1 MEALISLSQVFLL
14 VFLAEFGD
22 KSQLVAMTLAARYRP
37 FPIIVGAIAAF
48 AVLNILGVLF
58 GASVAQWL
66 PSWAVALAVAVLFL
80 YFGWQSLR
88 VEEDD
93 EDEDDVKVGRQL
105 LLSVFL
111 LIFLAEF
118 GDKTQLAVAA
128 MGGIHSIVPVWL
140 GATLALSLTTV
151 LGVLV
156 GHKLLKHV
164 PLHLIHKGSGVLFI
178 LFGIAALL
186 ESWQQWLVV

>member
-1 MEALISLSQVFLL
+1 
-14 VFLAEFGD
+14 
-22 KSQLVAMTLAARYRP
+22 
-37 FPIIVGAIAAF
+37 
-48 AVLNILGVLF
+48 
-58 GASVAQWL
+58 
-66 PSWAVALAVAVLFL
+66 
-80 YFGWQSLR
+80 
-88 VEEDD
+88 
-93 EDEDDVKVGRQL
+93 
-105 LLSVFL
+105 
-111 LIFLAEF
+111 
-118 GDKTQLAVAA
+118 

-164 PLHLIHKGSGVLFI
+164 PLYLVHKGSGVLFI